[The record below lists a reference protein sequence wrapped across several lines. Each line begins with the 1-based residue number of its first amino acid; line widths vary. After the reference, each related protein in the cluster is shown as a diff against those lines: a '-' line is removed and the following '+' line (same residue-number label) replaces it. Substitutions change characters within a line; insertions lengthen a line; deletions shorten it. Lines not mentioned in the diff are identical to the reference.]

1 LQSFAFTKRSTN
13 GTTARACNR
22 KRRSLKSFQVI
33 FASKRAMK
41 SSFIVLLLFATFSS
55 AQDNNPAASS
65 DHSKQKKGFVTV
77 QGWVS
82 RSSGDYG
89 KRVFATL
96 ADNVIITAGSDDQ
109 AEVP

>member
-1 LQSFAFTKRSTN
+1 
-13 GTTARACNR
+13 
-22 KRRSLKSFQVI
+22 
-33 FASKRAMK
+33 MK
-41 SSFIVLLLFATFSS
+41 SSFIVLLLCATFSF

-82 RSSGDYG
+82 RSSGECR
-89 KRVFATL
+89 KRVLATL
-96 ADNVIITAGSDDQ
+96 ADNVIVTAGSDDQ

>member
-1 LQSFAFTKRSTN
+1 
-13 GTTARACNR
+13 
-22 KRRSLKSFQVI
+22 
-33 FASKRAMK
+33 MK

-77 QGWVS
+77 QGCVS
-82 RSSGDYG
+82 RSSGDYC

-96 ADNVIITAGSDDQ
+96 ANNVIITAGSHDQ